1 MRSGICGNQMCWQL
15 SGEWKVGCG
24 TLDWG
29 LFHFGHQGCPFPTPL
44 KFCGASVF
52 SVSTHPCSAML

>member
-1 MRSGICGNQMCWQL
+1 MGTRCAGSLVGSG
-15 SGEWKVGCG
+15 KVGWG

-29 LFHFGHQGCPFPTPL
+29 LFHFGHQVCPFPTPL